1 VLSSRSSERT
11 ADTEWRRTSSALVAR
26 LTSEY
31 EPVISECQTR
41 VRSVAALRQHCAQ
54 YGEWISAYRSKPSKD
69 TVKRLAMLKV
79 ELEHAEGAEERV
91 HITAQISALEAE
103 PREYRLRWRTAR
115 DRLIDCLGSGYFA
128 ELETDDTLK
137 YMLLP
142 ERYVPFVSQSER
154 CTV

>member
-1 VLSSRSSERT
+1 
-11 ADTEWRRTSSALVAR
+11 
-26 LTSEY
+26 
-31 EPVISECQTR
+31 
-41 VRSVAALRQHCAQ
+41 
-54 YGEWISAYRSKPSKD
+54 
-69 TVKRLAMLKV
+69 MLKV